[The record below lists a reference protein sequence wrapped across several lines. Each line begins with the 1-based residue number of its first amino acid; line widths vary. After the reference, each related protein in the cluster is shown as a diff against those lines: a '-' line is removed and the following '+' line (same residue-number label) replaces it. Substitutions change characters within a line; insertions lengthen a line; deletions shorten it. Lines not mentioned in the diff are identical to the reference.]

1 MNNIYFLISSYQALS
16 VHWCWL
22 LHTRTIISL
31 SILLHFSA
39 QGEARTP
46 RWSSRH
52 SWRFANF
59 IQDIEIHISSG
70 VNQGRKTPFQKF
82 MQQHFMLVLIGS
94 VVVGIIVLVLVIS
107 LILSL
112 RMKKNNEEDKT
123 PLTVLSQTKSSRNNE
138 ETSPLSQVEKK
149 ALSLILKAN
158 KD

>member
-1 MNNIYFLISSYQALS
+1 
-16 VHWCWL
+16 
-22 LHTRTIISL
+22 
-31 SILLHFSA
+31 
-39 QGEARTP
+39 
-46 RWSSRH
+46 
-52 SWRFANF
+52 
-59 IQDIEIHISSG
+59 
-70 VNQGRKTPFQKF
+70 

-94 VVVGIIVLVLVIS
+94 VVVGIIVLVLLIS